1 MYKKCFGLMRY
12 LSVIIIRMNNFTF
25 FLLLVILPWVK
36 IPIVFITFL
45 GFSGCFNSPILD
57 YFDQNTS
64 DTSYYHEGK
73 CNDNCDIN

>member
-1 MYKKCFGLMRY
+1 
-12 LSVIIIRMNNFTF
+12 MNNFTF

-36 IPIVFITFL
+36 IPIVFIKFL
-45 GFSGCFNSPILD
+45 GFGGCFNSPILD